1 MQLKPG
7 KDISPQ
13 EMEGFNV
20 GSTHTIPDRYTQ
32 ASSTGPKS

>member
-7 KDISPQ
+7 KEINPR
-13 EMEGFNV
+13 ETGGFKA
-20 GSTHTIPDRYTQ
+20 GDTHTIPDRYTQ